1 MFILRLL
8 ALLSVAAVIG
18 GLLAFGLTRDRK
30 YLGFSWQVFRFA
42 VLLGL
47 LMMTLLV
54 LERLAV
60 VVL

>member
-8 ALLSVAAVIG
+8 ALLAVAAVIG
-18 GLLAFGLTRDRK
+18 GLLTFGLTRDRK
-30 YLGFSWQVFRFA
+30 YLGFSWQAFRFT

-47 LMMTLLV
+47 LTMTFLV

-60 VVL
+60 VLL